1 MAFASMIK
9 PVITRSEATQ
19 LVTLYHNC
27 GRSFDGFK
35 SKCREEKI
43 PANSVINNNDKILYR
58 LYGAIIGLMQYVNI
72 KDMLNMTDYSD
83 VVAELPPGEKTMQM
97 LHHAVD
103 NYIYNHRQIYNC
115 ENLLDRFK
123 EETTCAV
130 CCVLK
135 YSSFTF
141 STVYGLDVPVCR
153 ECMSESEGLDDDER
167 DLDYE
172 SEDDEDASASETES
186 EADSAS
192 ASEADD
198 ASASEADSASA
209 SETEA
214 DSASETES
222 EADDASE
229 TEDDDESASEDD
241 ESASEEDDDDESESD
256 KSEQLGLHLYKKGW
270 QAGWRAA
277 MKYMNDCSAV
287 DIPPPSACVN
297 CGDVTNKLKRCGGTC
312 NGSVKYCSS
321 QCQREHWKSVHKHK
335 CQRA

>member
-72 KDMLNMTDYSD
+72 KDMPNMTDYSD
-83 VVAELPPGEKTMQM
+83 VVDELPPGEKTMQM

-115 ENLLDRFK
+115 ENLCDRFK

-153 ECMSESEGLDDDER
+153 ECMSESEADDENDIR
-167 DLDYE
+167 
-172 SEDDEDASASETES
+172 
-186 EADSAS
+186 
-192 ASEADD
+192 
-198 ASASEADSASA
+198 
-209 SETEA
+209 
-214 DSASETES
+214 
-222 EADDASE
+222 
-229 TEDDDESASEDD
+229 
-241 ESASEEDDDDESESD
+241 
-256 KSEQLGLHLYKKGW
+256 LYKKGW